1 MKTLIAIP
9 TVKTVQVEFMKC
21 LLALKSPAGCDISV
35 IDQAAIHAAREMAAM
50 CMARGGYDSLLFI
63 DSDMT
68 FPPDLL
74 LQLQRHRA
82 PVVSGMCFK
91 RIPPYTPCFYKSMR
105 YDEKK
110 QLVLEPFD
118 LDGRPEKPF
127 TAAAVGAACLLIQAE
142 VFTKIKYPWFLPL
155 PMVGEDIA
163 FCLRLQQAG
172 IPILIDPGPEIGHLE
187 TRPAG
192 LNEYIRYKQ
201 EAAHD

>member
-9 TVKTVQVEFMKC
+9 TVKTVQVEFLKC
-21 LLALKSPAGCDISV
+21 LLALHVPPGSDITV

-50 CMARGGYDSLLFI
+50 AMLKGGYDSLLFI

-74 LQLQRHRA
+74 QKLQRHKA

-91 RIPPYTPCFYKSMR
+91 RIPPYTPCFYKGLS
-105 YDEKK
+105 YNDKG
-110 QLVLEPFD
+110 QVTLEPFEP
-118 LDGRPEKPF
+118 DGKPDKPF
-127 TAAAVGAACLLIQAE
+127 TAAAVGAACLLIRAE
-142 VFTKIKYPWFLPL
+142 VFKKIKYPWFLPL

-163 FCLRLQQAG
+163 FCLRLQQAE
-172 IPILIDPGPEIGHLE
+172 IPILIDPEPVIGHLE

-192 LNEYIRYKQ
+192 LPEYLAVKG
-201 EAAHD
+201 AAHD